1 MASGKI
7 GLCQLR
13 SAEVYSSLEMLGVKE
28 LAFSHSKKHL
38 CYYTVLLYLFI
49 KGE

>member
-28 LAFSHSKKHL
+28 LAFSRSKKTSL
-38 CYYTVLLYLFI
+38 LLYRTTVPFY
-49 KGE
+49 